1 MYRLF
6 NTQWLPLPQWL
17 FTTRWLFNARW
28 LRFLVLSSAVFAL
41 AACSDSAP
49 QSNSET
55 DEEAV
60 PALSETQR
68 LNAWLNEQYAEQLQ
82 FSPMLKTRLGDK
94 SDYDQLDDF
103 SLAAE
108 QRDLDWLR
116 DSVAEMETSFDV
128 EQLNEDGKLSYEMW
142 RFSLERAEAGVPYR
156 QHGYIFG
163 RGGPHA
169 YLPNFMINFHRVDTV
184 ADLEAYVSRLSQI
197 DRAFAQLLERARA
210 ASAAGIRQPRFAY
223 DFALAE
229 IERVTAGAP
238 FNSSDSS
245 PNSPLWTDLQEK
257 TTALVEGGLLS
268 AEDAQTMTQD
278 IQLLLAGEVLG
289 AYEELA
295 NWLREDRELASEQS
309 QGVWALPDG
318 EAFYNY
324 RLAQMT
330 TLELTADEIHQIGL
344 DEVARIQTEM
354 EAIKDAVG
362 FDGTLQEFFV
372 FMREDEQFYFPN
384 TDEGRQ
390 DYLDLNNKYL
400 DEISVKLPDYFGRLP
415 KAALEVR
422 RVEAFREQPG
432 GAQHYNAGTP
442 DGSRPGVF
450 YSHMSDMS
458 TLPIFQLEDV
468 AYHEGNPGHHMQI
481 SIQQELE
488 DVPRFRTQYRTTA
501 YTEGWGL
508 YSEWLAKEMGGFED
522 PYSDFG
528 RLGGEIWRAIRLVV
542 DTGLHAKQ
550 WSEERAVQYFLDNS
564 PQPEG
569 AVRSEIQR
577 YITTPGQATAYKIG
591 MLKIQEVR
599 RDAEAALGEDFDIR
613 EFHDVVLGAGAL
625 PLPLLEARVDRW
637 IRESQG

>member
-1 MYRLF
+1 MSS
-6 NTQWLPLPQWL
+6 
-17 FTTRWLFNARW
+17 TTLINRFARGVAV
-28 LRFLVLSSAVFAL
+28 VLLGVL
-41 AACSDSAP
+41 AACSEP
-49 QSNSET
+49 TNQQS
-55 DEEAV
+55 EAV
-60 PALSETQR
+60 VVVATQSETQS
-68 LNAWLNEQYAEQLQ
+68 LNAWLDEQYAEQLET
-82 FSPMLKTRLGDK
+82 SPMTKTRLGDK
-94 SDYDQLDDF
+94 SDYDELDDF

-108 QRDLDWLR
+108 ERDLEWLR
-116 DSVAEMETSFDV
+116 ASVAEMESEFTYADLNDDGRLSFD
-128 EQLNEDGKLSYEMW
+128 MW

-169 YLPNFMINFHRVDTV
+169 YLPNFLINFHRVDTV
-184 ADLEAYVSRLSQI
+184 ADLEAYVSRLREL
-197 DRAFAQLLERARA
+197 DRVFAQLLERSRA
-210 ASAAGIRQPRFAY
+210 ASAAGIRQPRFGY

-229 IERVTAGAP
+229 VERVTAGAP
-238 FNSSDSS
+238 FSNSDSS
-245 PNSPLWTDLQEK
+245 PNSPLWSDLQDK
-257 TTALVEGGLLS
+257 TNALVDDGLLS
-268 AEDAQTMTQD
+268 AEDAQALTQQ
-278 IQLLLAGEVLG
+278 IQVLLADDVLAAYNEV
-289 AYEELA
+289 AA
-295 NWLREDRELASEQS
+295 WLREDREFASEAA
-309 QGVWALPDG
+309 QGVWALQEG

-330 TLELTADEIHQIGL
+330 TVELTADEIHQIGL
-344 DEVARIQTEM
+344 DEVARLQGEM
-354 EAIKDAVG
+354 DIIKQQVG
-362 FDGTLQEFFV
+362 FDGTLQEFFT

-384 TDEGRQ
+384 TEEGRQ

-400 DEISVKLPDYFGRLP
+400 DAIALKLPEYFGRLP

-422 RVEAFREQPG
+422 RVEAFREQAG
-432 GAQHYNAGTP
+432 AAQHYSAGTP

-468 AYHEGNPGHHMQI
+468 AYHEGSPGHHMQI

-542 DTGLHAKQ
+542 DTGIHSKR
-550 WSEERAVQYFLDNS
+550 WSEEKAVQYFLDNS
-564 PQPEG
+564 PQSEG
-569 AVRSEIQR
+569 AVRSEIKR
-577 YITTPGQATAYKIG
+577 YIATPGQATAYKIG

-599 RDAEAALGEDFDIR
+599 RTAEQALGEAFDIR
-613 EFHDVVLGAGAL
+613 EFHDIVLGAGAL

-637 IRESQG
+637 ISDSL

>member
-1 MYRLF
+1 M
-6 NTQWLPLPQWL
+6 NQS
-17 FTTRWLFNARW
+17 
-28 LRFLVLSSAVFAL
+28 VLKTWRRAALALLAVFAL
-41 AACSDSAP
+41 AACSEPAP
-49 QSNSET
+49 QSNTEEPSVVAAVSET
-55 DEEAV
+55 E
-60 PALSETQR
+60 R
-68 LNAWLNEQYAEQLQ
+68 LNAWLDEQYAEQLES
-82 FSPMLKTRLGDK
+82 SPMTKTRLGDK
-94 SDYDQLDDF
+94 SDYDELDDY
-103 SLAAE
+103 SVAAE
-108 QRDLDWLR
+108 QADLEWLR
-116 DSVAEMETSFDV
+116 SSVAEMESTFDV
-128 EQLNEDGKLSYEMW
+128 DALNDDGKLSYAMW
-142 RFSLERAEAGVPYR
+142 QFSLERAEAGVPFR

-169 YLPNFMINFHRVDTV
+169 YLPNFLINFHRVDTV
-184 ADLEAYVSRLSQI
+184 ADLEAYVARLGEI
-197 DRAFAQLLERARA
+197 DRIFDQLLERSRA
-210 ASAAGIRQPRFAY
+210 ASAAGIRQPRFGY

-238 FNSSDSS
+238 FSSSDSS
-245 PNSPLWTDLQEK
+245 PNSPLWTDLQDK
-257 TTALVEGGLLS
+257 TGALVDEGLLD
-268 AEDAQTMTQD
+268 AEDAQRFTGE
-278 IQLLLAGEVLG
+278 IRELLSTEVLG
-289 AYEELA
+289 AYEQVA
-295 NWLREDRELASEQS
+295 SWLREDREFASAES
-309 QGVWALPDG
+309 QGVWALPEG

-330 TLELTADEIHQIGL
+330 TVDLTADEIHQIGL
-344 DEVARIQTEM
+344 DEVARIQGEM
-354 EAIKDAVG
+354 ETIKQTVG

-372 FMREDEQFYFPN
+372 FMREDEQFYYPN

-390 DYLDLNNKYL
+390 AYLDLNNEYL
-400 DEISVKLPDYFGRLP
+400 DAITLKLPDYFGRLP

-422 RVEAFREQPG
+422 RVEAFREQAG
-432 GAQHYNAGTP
+432 AAQHYNAGTP

-488 DVPRFRTQYRTTA
+488 EVPRFRTQYRTTA

-542 DTGLHAKQ
+542 DTGIHSKQ
-550 WSEERAVQYFLDNS
+550 WSEEQAVQYFLDNS

-577 YITTPGQATAYKIG
+577 YFATPGQATAYKIG

-599 RDAEAALGEDFDIR
+599 RDAEQALGANFDIR

-637 IRESQG
+637 IRDSL

>member
-1 MYRLF
+1 MSTAALRLRLL
-6 NTQWLPLPQWL
+6 QAIGML
-17 FTTRWLFNARW
+17 
-28 LRFLVLSSAVFAL
+28 LVGTLV
-41 AACSDSAP
+41 ACSEPTES
-49 QSNSET
+49 QS
-55 DEEAV
+55 EA
-60 PALSETQR
+60 AISTASQQTETQR
-68 LNAWLNEQYAEQLQ
+68 LNAWLDEQYAEQLET
-82 FSPMLKTRLGDK
+82 SPMTKTALGDK
-94 SDYDQLDDF
+94 TDYGQLDDF

-108 QRDLDWLR
+108 QRDLEWLR
-116 DSVAEMETSFDV
+116 ESVTTMLSEFDYAR
-128 EQLNEDGKLSYEMW
+128 LTDDGKLSYDMW
-142 RFSLERAEAGVPYR
+142 KFSLERAEAGVPYR

-169 YLPNFMINFHRVDTV
+169 YLPNFLINFHRVDTV
-184 ADLEAYVSRLSQI
+184 ADLDAYVSRLREL
-197 DRAFAQLLERARA
+197 DRVFTELLERSRA
-210 ASAAGIRQPRFAY
+210 ASAAGIRQPRFGY

-238 FNSSDSS
+238 FSNSDSS
-245 PNSPLWTDLQEK
+245 PNSPLWTDLQSK
-257 TTALVEGGLLS
+257 TTALIDEGLLS
-268 AEDAQTMTQD
+268 AEEAQVYFQQ
-278 IQLLLAGEVLG
+278 IQALLAGEVKT
-289 AYEELA
+289 AYEEVA
-295 NWLREDRELASEQS
+295 AWLREDRELASEEA

-330 TLELTADEIHQIGL
+330 TVDLTAEEIHQIGL
-344 DEVARIQTEM
+344 DEVARIQAEM
-354 EAIKDAVG
+354 ETIKQQVG
-362 FDGTLQEFFV
+362 FDGSLQEFFT

-390 DYLDLNNKYL
+390 AYLDLNNKYL
-400 DEISVKLPDYFGRLP
+400 DAIALKLPDYFGRLP

-422 RVEAFREQPG
+422 RVEAFREQAG
-432 GAQHYNAGTP
+432 GAQHYSAGTP

-468 AYHEGNPGHHMQI
+468 AYHEGSPGHHMQI

-488 DVPRFRTQYRTTA
+488 DVPKFRTQYRTTA

-542 DTGLHAKQ
+542 DTGIHSKR
-550 WSEERAVQYFLDNS
+550 WTEEEAVQYFLANS
-564 PQPEG
+564 PQAEG
-569 AVRSEIQR
+569 AVRSEIKR
-577 YITTPGQATAYKIG
+577 YIATPGQATAYKIG

-599 RDAEAALGEDFDIR
+599 RNAEQALGEAFDIR
-613 EFHDVVLGAGAL
+613 EFHDIVLGAGAL
-625 PLPLLEARVDRW
+625 PLPLLEARVNRW
-637 IRESQG
+637 ISDSL

>member
-1 MYRLF
+1 MSTASLRLRLL
-6 NTQWLPLPQWL
+6 QAIGML
-17 FTTRWLFNARW
+17 
-28 LRFLVLSSAVFAL
+28 LVGTLV
-41 AACSDSAP
+41 ACSEPTES
-49 QSNSET
+49 QS
-55 DEEAV
+55 EA
-60 PALSETQR
+60 AISTASQQTETQR
-68 LNAWLNEQYAEQLQ
+68 LNAWLDEQYAEQLET
-82 FSPMLKTRLGDK
+82 SPMTKTALGDK
-94 SDYDQLDDF
+94 TDYGQLDDF

-108 QRDLDWLR
+108 ERDLEWLR
-116 DSVAEMETSFDV
+116 ESVTTMLSEFDYA
-128 EQLNEDGKLSYEMW
+128 QLTDDGKLSYDMW
-142 RFSLERAEAGVPYR
+142 KFSLERAEAGVPYR

-169 YLPNFMINFHRVDTV
+169 YLPNFLINFHRVDTV
-184 ADLEAYVSRLSQI
+184 ADLDAYVSRLREL
-197 DRAFAQLLERARA
+197 DRVFTELLERSRA
-210 ASAAGIRQPRFAY
+210 ASAAGIRQPRFGY

-238 FNSSDSS
+238 FSNSDSS
-245 PNSPLWTDLQEK
+245 PNSPLWTDLQSK
-257 TTALVEGGLLS
+257 TTALIDEGLLS
-268 AEDAQTMTQD
+268 AEEAQVYFQQ
-278 IQLLLAGEVLG
+278 IQALLAGEVKT
-289 AYEELA
+289 AYEEVA
-295 NWLREDRELASEQS
+295 AWLREDRELASEEA

-330 TLELTADEIHQIGL
+330 TVDLTAEEIHQIGL
-344 DEVARIQTEM
+344 DEVARIQAEM
-354 EAIKDAVG
+354 ETIKQQVG
-362 FDGTLQEFFV
+362 FDGSLQEFFT

-390 DYLDLNNKYL
+390 AYLDLNNKYL
-400 DEISVKLPDYFGRLP
+400 DAIALKLPDYFGRLP

-422 RVEAFREQPG
+422 RVEAFREQAG
-432 GAQHYNAGTP
+432 GAQHYSAGTP

-468 AYHEGNPGHHMQI
+468 AYHEGSPGHHMQI

-488 DVPRFRTQYRTTA
+488 DVPKFRTQYRTTA

-542 DTGLHAKQ
+542 DTGIHSKR
-550 WSEERAVQYFLDNS
+550 WTEEEAVQYFLANS
-564 PQPEG
+564 PQAEG
-569 AVRSEIQR
+569 AVRSEIKR
-577 YITTPGQATAYKIG
+577 YIATPGQATAYKIG

-599 RDAEAALGEDFDIR
+599 RNAEQALGEAFDIR
-613 EFHDVVLGAGAL
+613 EFHDIVLGAGAL
-625 PLPLLEARVDRW
+625 PLPLLEARVNRW
-637 IRESQG
+637 ISDSL

>member
-1 MYRLF
+1 MSTAALRLRLL
-6 NTQWLPLPQWL
+6 QAIGML
-17 FTTRWLFNARW
+17 
-28 LRFLVLSSAVFAL
+28 LVGTLV
-41 AACSDSAP
+41 ACSEPTES
-49 QSNSET
+49 QS
-55 DEEAV
+55 EA
-60 PALSETQR
+60 AISTASQQTETQR
-68 LNAWLNEQYAEQLQ
+68 LNAWLDEQYAEQLET
-82 FSPMLKTRLGDK
+82 SPMTKTALGDK
-94 SDYDQLDDF
+94 TDYGQLDDF

-108 QRDLDWLR
+108 QRDLEWLR
-116 DSVAEMETSFDV
+116 ESVTTMLSEFDYAR
-128 EQLNEDGKLSYEMW
+128 LTDDGKLSYDMW
-142 RFSLERAEAGVPYR
+142 KFSLERAEAGVPYR

-169 YLPNFMINFHRVDTV
+169 YLPNFLINFHRVDTV
-184 ADLEAYVSRLSQI
+184 ADLDAYVSRLREL
-197 DRAFAQLLERARA
+197 DRVFTELLERSRA
-210 ASAAGIRQPRFAY
+210 ASAAGIRQPRFGY

-238 FNSSDSS
+238 FSNSDSS
-245 PNSPLWTDLQEK
+245 PNSPLWTDLQSK
-257 TTALVEGGLLS
+257 TTALIDEGLLS
-268 AEDAQTMTQD
+268 AEEAQVYFQQ
-278 IQLLLAGEVLG
+278 IQALLAGEVKT
-289 AYEELA
+289 AYEEVA
-295 NWLREDRELASEQS
+295 AWLREDREIASEEA

-330 TLELTADEIHQIGL
+330 TVDLTAEEIHQIGL
-344 DEVARIQTEM
+344 DEVARIQAEM
-354 EAIKDAVG
+354 ETIKQQVG
-362 FDGTLQEFFV
+362 FDGSLQEFFT

-390 DYLDLNNKYL
+390 AYLDLNNKYL
-400 DEISVKLPDYFGRLP
+400 DAIALKLPDYFGRLP

-422 RVEAFREQPG
+422 RVEAFREQAG
-432 GAQHYNAGTP
+432 GAQHYSAGTP

-468 AYHEGNPGHHMQI
+468 AYHEGSPGHHMQI

-488 DVPRFRTQYRTTA
+488 DVPKFRTQYRTTA

-542 DTGLHAKQ
+542 DTGIHSKR
-550 WSEERAVQYFLDNS
+550 WTEEEAVQYFLANS
-564 PQPEG
+564 PQAEG
-569 AVRSEIQR
+569 AVRSEIKR
-577 YITTPGQATAYKIG
+577 YIATPGQATAYKIG

-599 RDAEAALGEDFDIR
+599 RNAEQALGEAFDIR
-613 EFHDVVLGAGAL
+613 EFHDIVLGAGAL
-625 PLPLLEARVDRW
+625 PLPLLEARVNRW
-637 IRESQG
+637 ISDSL

>member
-1 MYRLF
+1 MSS
-6 NTQWLPLPQWL
+6 
-17 FTTRWLFNARW
+17 TTLINRFARGVAV
-28 LRFLVLSSAVFAL
+28 VLLGVL
-41 AACSDSAP
+41 AACSEP
-49 QSNSET
+49 TNQQS
-55 DEEAV
+55 EAV
-60 PALSETQR
+60 VVVATQSETQR
-68 LNAWLNEQYAEQLQ
+68 LNAWLDEQYAEQLET
-82 FSPMLKTRLGDK
+82 SPMTKTRLGDK
-94 SDYDQLDDF
+94 SDYDELDDF

-108 QRDLDWLR
+108 ERDLEWLR
-116 DSVAEMETSFDV
+116 ASVAEMESEFTYADLNDDGRLSFD
-128 EQLNEDGKLSYEMW
+128 MW

-169 YLPNFMINFHRVDTV
+169 YLPNFLINFHRVDTV
-184 ADLEAYVSRLSQI
+184 ADLEAYVSRLREL
-197 DRAFAQLLERARA
+197 DRVFAQLLERSRA
-210 ASAAGIRQPRFAY
+210 ASAAGIRQPRFGY

-238 FNSSDSS
+238 FSNSDSS
-245 PNSPLWTDLQEK
+245 PNSPLWSDLQAK
-257 TTALVEGGLLS
+257 TNALLDDGLLS
-268 AEDAQTMTQD
+268 AEDAQSLTQQ
-278 IQLLLAGEVLG
+278 IQVLLADDVLTAYNEV
-289 AYEELA
+289 AA
-295 NWLREDRELASEQS
+295 WLREDREFASEDT
-309 QGVWALPDG
+309 QGVWALPEG

-330 TLELTADEIHQIGL
+330 TVELTADEIHQIGL
-344 DEVARIQTEM
+344 NEVARLQGEM
-354 EAIKDAVG
+354 DIIKQQVG
-362 FDGTLQEFFV
+362 FDGTLQEFFT

-384 TDEGRQ
+384 TEEGRQ

-400 DEISVKLPDYFGRLP
+400 DAIALKLPKYFGRLP

-422 RVEAFREQPG
+422 RVEAFREQAG
-432 GAQHYNAGTP
+432 AAQHYSAGTP

-468 AYHEGNPGHHMQI
+468 AYHEGSPGHHMQI

-542 DTGLHAKQ
+542 DTGIHAKR
-550 WSEERAVQYFLDNS
+550 WSEEEAVQYFLDNS
-564 PQPEG
+564 PQSEG
-569 AVRSEIQR
+569 AVRSEIKR
-577 YITTPGQATAYKIG
+577 YIATPGQATAYKIG

-599 RDAEAALGEDFDIR
+599 RSAEQALGEAFDIR
-613 EFHDVVLGAGAL
+613 EFHDIVLGAGAL

-637 IRESQG
+637 ISDSL

>member
-1 MYRLF
+1 MSTASLRLRLL
-6 NTQWLPLPQWL
+6 QAIGLL
-17 FTTRWLFNARW
+17 FVGT
-28 LRFLVLSSAVFAL
+28 LV
-41 AACSDSAP
+41 ACSEPTAS
-49 QSNSET
+49 QS
-55 DEEAV
+55 EEAV
-60 PALSETQR
+60 SAASQQTETQL
-68 LNAWLNEQYAEQLQ
+68 LNTWLDEQYAEQLETR
-82 FSPMLKTRLGDK
+82 PMTKTSLGDK
-94 SDYDQLDDF
+94 TDYGQLDDF

-108 QRDLDWLR
+108 QRDLEWLR
-116 DSVAEMETSFDV
+116 ESVATMLSEFDYA
-128 EQLNEDGKLSYEMW
+128 QLTDDGKLSYDMW
-142 RFSLERAEAGVPYR
+142 KFSLERAEAGVPYR

-169 YLPNFMINFHRVDTV
+169 YLPNFLINFHRVDTI
-184 ADLEAYVSRLSQI
+184 ADLDAYVSRLREL
-197 DRAFAQLLERARA
+197 DRVFAELLERSQA
-210 ASAAGIRQPRFAY
+210 ASAAGIRQPRFGY

-238 FNSSDSS
+238 FSNSDSS
-245 PNSPLWTDLQEK
+245 PNSPLWTDLQSK
-257 TTALVEGGLLS
+257 TTALIDEGLLS
-268 AEDAQTMTQD
+268 AEEAQVYFQQ
-278 IQLLLAGEVLG
+278 IQELLAGEVKT
-289 AYEELA
+289 AYEEVA
-295 NWLREDRELASEQS
+295 AWLREDRELASEEA

-330 TLELTADEIHQIGL
+330 TVELTAEEIHQIGL
-344 DEVARIQTEM
+344 DEVARIQAEM
-354 EAIKDAVG
+354 EAIKQQVG
-362 FDGTLQEFFV
+362 FDGSLQEFFT

-390 DYLDLNNKYL
+390 AYLDLNNKYL
-400 DEISVKLPDYFGRLP
+400 DAIALKLPDYFGRLP

-422 RVEAFREQPG
+422 RVEAFREQAG
-432 GAQHYNAGTP
+432 AAQHYSAGTP

-468 AYHEGNPGHHMQI
+468 AYHEGSPGHHMQI

-542 DTGLHAKQ
+542 DTGIHSKR
-550 WSEERAVQYFLDNS
+550 WTEEEAVQYFLANS
-564 PQPEG
+564 PQAEG
-569 AVRSEIQR
+569 AVRSEIKR
-577 YITTPGQATAYKIG
+577 YIATPGQATAYKIG

-599 RDAEAALGEDFDIR
+599 RNAEQALGEAFDIR
-613 EFHDVVLGAGAL
+613 EFHDIVLGAGAL
-625 PLPLLEARVDRW
+625 PLPLLEARVNRW
-637 IRESQG
+637 ISESL

>member
-1 MYRLF
+1 
-6 NTQWLPLPQWL
+6 
-17 FTTRWLFNARW
+17 
-28 LRFLVLSSAVFAL
+28 
-41 AACSDSAP
+41 
-49 QSNSET
+49 
-55 DEEAV
+55 
-60 PALSETQR
+60 
-68 LNAWLNEQYAEQLQ
+68 LNAWFDEQYAEQLET
-82 FSPMLKTRLGDK
+82 SPMTKTALGDK
-94 SDYDQLDDF
+94 TDYGQLDDF

-108 QRDLDWLR
+108 QRDLEWLR
-116 DSVAEMETSFDV
+116 ESVTTMLSEFDYAR
-128 EQLNEDGKLSYEMW
+128 LTDDGKLSYDMW
-142 RFSLERAEAGVPYR
+142 KFSLERAEAGVPYR

-169 YLPNFMINFHRVDTV
+169 YLPNFLINFHRVDTV
-184 ADLEAYVSRLSQI
+184 ADLDAYVSRLREL
-197 DRAFAQLLERARA
+197 DRVFTELLERSRA
-210 ASAAGIRQPRFAY
+210 ASAAGIRQPRFGY

-238 FNSSDSS
+238 FSNSDSS
-245 PNSPLWTDLQEK
+245 PNSPLWTDLQSK
-257 TTALVEGGLLS
+257 TTALIDEGLLS
-268 AEDAQTMTQD
+268 AEEAQVYFQQ
-278 IQLLLAGEVLG
+278 IQALLAGEVKT
-289 AYEELA
+289 AYEEVA
-295 NWLREDRELASEQS
+295 AWLREDREIASEEA

-330 TLELTADEIHQIGL
+330 TVDLTAEEIHQIGL

-354 EAIKDAVG
+354 ETIKQQVG
-362 FDGTLQEFFV
+362 FDGSLQEFFT

-390 DYLDLNNKYL
+390 AYLDLNNKYL
-400 DEISVKLPDYFGRLP
+400 DAIALKLPDYFGRLP

-422 RVEAFREQPG
+422 RVEAFREQAG
-432 GAQHYNAGTP
+432 GAQHYSAGTP

-468 AYHEGNPGHHMQI
+468 AYHEGSPGHHMQI

-488 DVPRFRTQYRTTA
+488 DVPKFRTQYRTTA

-542 DTGLHAKQ
+542 DTGIHSKR
-550 WSEERAVQYFLDNS
+550 WTEEEAVQYFLANS
-564 PQPEG
+564 PQAEG
-569 AVRSEIQR
+569 AVRSEIKR
-577 YITTPGQATAYKIG
+577 YIATPGQATAYKIG

-599 RDAEAALGEDFDIR
+599 RNAEQALGEAFDIR
-613 EFHDVVLGAGAL
+613 EFHDIVLGAGAL
-625 PLPLLEARVDRW
+625 PLPLLEARVNRW
-637 IRESQG
+637 ISDSL

>member
-1 MYRLF
+1 MSTASLRLRLL
-6 NTQWLPLPQWL
+6 QAIGLL
-17 FTTRWLFNARW
+17 FVGT
-28 LRFLVLSSAVFAL
+28 LV
-41 AACSDSAP
+41 ACSEPTAI
-49 QSNSET
+49 QS
-55 DEEAV
+55 EEAV
-60 PALSETQR
+60 SAASQQTETQL
-68 LNAWLNEQYAEQLQ
+68 LNTWLDEQYAEQLETR
-82 FSPMLKTRLGDK
+82 PMTKTSLGDK
-94 SDYDQLDDF
+94 TDYGQLDDF

-108 QRDLDWLR
+108 QRDLEWLR
-116 DSVAEMETSFDV
+116 ESVATMLSEFDYA
-128 EQLNEDGKLSYEMW
+128 QLTDDGKLSYDMW
-142 RFSLERAEAGVPYR
+142 KFSLERAEAGVPYR

-169 YLPNFMINFHRVDTV
+169 YLPNFLINFHRVDTI
-184 ADLEAYVSRLSQI
+184 ADLDAYVSRLREL
-197 DRAFAQLLERARA
+197 DRVFAELLERSRA
-210 ASAAGIRQPRFAY
+210 ASAAGIRQPRFGY

-238 FNSSDSS
+238 FSNSDSS
-245 PNSPLWTDLQEK
+245 PNSPLWTDLQSK
-257 TTALVEGGLLS
+257 TTALIDEGLLS
-268 AEDAQTMTQD
+268 AEEAQVYFQQ
-278 IQLLLAGEVLG
+278 IQELLAGEVKT
-289 AYEELA
+289 AYEEVA
-295 NWLREDRELASEQS
+295 AWLREDRELASEEA

-330 TLELTADEIHQIGL
+330 TVELTAEEIHQIGL
-344 DEVARIQTEM
+344 DEVARIQAEM
-354 EAIKDAVG
+354 EAIKQQVG
-362 FDGTLQEFFV
+362 FDGSLQEFFT

-390 DYLDLNNKYL
+390 AYLDLNNKYL
-400 DEISVKLPDYFGRLP
+400 DAIALKLPDYFGRLP

-422 RVEAFREQPG
+422 RVEAFREQAG
-432 GAQHYNAGTP
+432 AAQHYSAGTP

-468 AYHEGNPGHHMQI
+468 AYHEGSPGHHMQI

-542 DTGLHAKQ
+542 DTGIHSKR
-550 WSEERAVQYFLDNS
+550 WTEEEAVQYFLANS
-564 PQPEG
+564 PQAEG
-569 AVRSEIQR
+569 AVRSEIKR
-577 YITTPGQATAYKIG
+577 YIATPGQATAYKIG

-599 RDAEAALGEDFDIR
+599 RNAEQALGEAFDIR
-613 EFHDVVLGAGAL
+613 EFHDIVLGAGAL
-625 PLPLLEARVDRW
+625 PLPLLEARVNRW
-637 IRESQG
+637 ISESL

>member
-1 MYRLF
+1 MSKVTLSRRLL
-6 NTQWLPLPQWL
+6 QAIGML
-17 FTTRWLFNARW
+17 
-28 LRFLVLSSAVFAL
+28 LVGTLVACSEPTESQPEAVFA
-41 AACSDSAP
+41 AP
-49 QSNSET
+49 QQT
-55 DEEAV
+55 
-60 PALSETQR
+60 ETQR
-68 LNAWLNEQYAEQLQ
+68 LNVWLDEQYAEQLEA
-82 FSPMLKTRLGDK
+82 SPMTKTSLGDK
-94 SDYDQLDDF
+94 TDYDQLDDF

-108 QRDLDWLR
+108 QRDLEWLR
-116 DSVAEMETSFDV
+116 ESVSTMQSEFDYAE
-128 EQLNEDGKLSYEMW
+128 LNDDGKLSYDMW
-142 RFSLERAEAGVPYR
+142 KFSLERAEAGVPYR

-169 YLPNFMINFHRVDTV
+169 YLPNFLINFHRVDTV
-184 ADLEAYVSRLSQI
+184 ADLDAYVSRLKEI
-197 DRAFAQLLERARA
+197 DRVFAQLLERSRA
-210 ASAAGIRQPRFAY
+210 ASASGIRQPRFGY

-238 FNSSDSS
+238 FSNSDSS
-245 PNSPLWTDLQEK
+245 PNSPLWTDLQSK
-257 TTALVEGGLLS
+257 TTALIDEGLLS
-268 AEDAQTMTQD
+268 AEEAQVYSQQ
-278 IQLLLAGEVLG
+278 IQALLAGEVKT
-289 AYEELA
+289 AYEEVA
-295 NWLREDRELASEQS
+295 AWLREDRELASEEA

-330 TLELTADEIHQIGL
+330 TVDLTAEEIHQIGL
-344 DEVARIQTEM
+344 DEVARIQGEM
-354 EAIKDAVG
+354 ETIKQQVG
-362 FDGTLQEFFV
+362 FDGSLQEFFT

-390 DYLDLNNKYL
+390 DYLDLNNQYL
-400 DEISVKLPDYFGRLP
+400 DAIALKLPDYFGRLP

-422 RVEAFREQPG
+422 RVEAFREQAG
-432 GAQHYNAGTP
+432 GAQHYSAGTP

-468 AYHEGNPGHHMQI
+468 AYHEGSPGHHMQI

-542 DTGLHAKQ
+542 DTGIHSKR
-550 WSEERAVQYFLDNS
+550 WTEEEAVQYFLANS
-564 PQPEG
+564 PQAEG
-569 AVRSEIQR
+569 AVRSEIKR
-577 YITTPGQATAYKIG
+577 YIATPGQATAYKIG

-599 RDAEAALGEDFDIR
+599 LNAEQALGESFDIR
-613 EFHDVVLGAGAL
+613 EFHDIVLGAGAL

-637 IRESQG
+637 ITESL

>member
-1 MYRLF
+1 MSTAALRLRLL
-6 NTQWLPLPQWL
+6 QAIGML
-17 FTTRWLFNARW
+17 
-28 LRFLVLSSAVFAL
+28 LVGAL
-41 AACSDSAP
+41 VACSEPTES
-49 QSNSET
+49 QS
-55 DEEAV
+55 EA
-60 PALSETQR
+60 AISTASQQTETQR
-68 LNAWLNEQYAEQLQ
+68 LNAWLDEQYAEQLET
-82 FSPMLKTRLGDK
+82 SPMTKTALGDK
-94 SDYDQLDDF
+94 TDYGQLDDF

-108 QRDLDWLR
+108 QRDLEWLR
-116 DSVAEMETSFDV
+116 ESVTTMLSEFDYAR
-128 EQLNEDGKLSYEMW
+128 LTDDGKLSYDMW
-142 RFSLERAEAGVPYR
+142 KFSLERAEAGVPYR

-169 YLPNFMINFHRVDTV
+169 YLPNFLINFHRVDTV
-184 ADLEAYVSRLSQI
+184 ADLDAYVSRLREL
-197 DRAFAQLLERARA
+197 DRVFTELLERSRA
-210 ASAAGIRQPRFAY
+210 ASAAGIRQPRFGY

-238 FNSSDSS
+238 FSNSDSS
-245 PNSPLWTDLQEK
+245 PNSPLWTDLQSK
-257 TTALVEGGLLS
+257 TTALIDEGLLS
-268 AEDAQTMTQD
+268 AEEAQVYFQQ
-278 IQLLLAGEVLG
+278 IQALLAGEVKT
-289 AYEELA
+289 AYEEVA
-295 NWLREDRELASEQS
+295 AWLREDRELASEEA

-330 TLELTADEIHQIGL
+330 TVDLTAEEIHQIGL

-354 EAIKDAVG
+354 ETIKQQVG
-362 FDGTLQEFFV
+362 FDGSLQEFFT

-390 DYLDLNNKYL
+390 AYLDLNNKYL
-400 DEISVKLPDYFGRLP
+400 DAIALKLPDYFGRLP

-422 RVEAFREQPG
+422 RVEAFREQAG
-432 GAQHYNAGTP
+432 GAQHYSAGTP

-468 AYHEGNPGHHMQI
+468 AYHEGSPGHHMQI

-488 DVPRFRTQYRTTA
+488 DVPKFRTQYRTTA

-542 DTGLHAKQ
+542 DTGIHSKR
-550 WSEERAVQYFLDNS
+550 WTEEEAVQYFLANS
-564 PQPEG
+564 PQAEG
-569 AVRSEIQR
+569 AVRSEIKR
-577 YITTPGQATAYKIG
+577 YIATPGQATAYKIG

-599 RDAEAALGEDFDIR
+599 RNAEQALGEAFDIR
-613 EFHDVVLGAGAL
+613 EFHDIVLGAGAL
-625 PLPLLEARVDRW
+625 PLPLLEARVNRW
-637 IRESQG
+637 ISDSL

>member
-1 MYRLF
+1 MSTASLRLRLL
-6 NTQWLPLPQWL
+6 QAIGML
-17 FTTRWLFNARW
+17 
-28 LRFLVLSSAVFAL
+28 LVGTLV
-41 AACSDSAP
+41 ACSEPTES
-49 QSNSET
+49 QS
-55 DEEAV
+55 EA
-60 PALSETQR
+60 AISTASQQTETQR
-68 LNAWLNEQYAEQLQ
+68 LNAWLDEQYAEQLET
-82 FSPMLKTRLGDK
+82 SPMTKTALGDK
-94 SDYDQLDDF
+94 TDYGQLDDF

-108 QRDLDWLR
+108 QRDLEWLR
-116 DSVAEMETSFDV
+116 ESVTTMLSEFDYAR
-128 EQLNEDGKLSYEMW
+128 LTDDGKLSYDMW
-142 RFSLERAEAGVPYR
+142 KFSLERAEAGVPYR

-169 YLPNFMINFHRVDTV
+169 YLPNFLINFHRVDTV
-184 ADLEAYVSRLSQI
+184 ADLDAYVSRLREL
-197 DRAFAQLLERARA
+197 DRVFTELLERSRA
-210 ASAAGIRQPRFAY
+210 ASAAGIRQPRFGY

-238 FNSSDSS
+238 FSNSDSS
-245 PNSPLWTDLQEK
+245 PNSPLWTDLQSK
-257 TTALVEGGLLS
+257 TTALIDEGLLS
-268 AEDAQTMTQD
+268 AEEAQVYFQQ
-278 IQLLLAGEVLG
+278 IQALLAGEVKT
-289 AYEELA
+289 AYEEVA
-295 NWLREDRELASEQS
+295 AWLREDRELASEEA

-330 TLELTADEIHQIGL
+330 TVDLTAEEIHQIGL
-344 DEVARIQTEM
+344 DEVARIQAEM
-354 EAIKDAVG
+354 ETIKQQVG
-362 FDGTLQEFFV
+362 FDGSLQEFFT

-390 DYLDLNNKYL
+390 AYLDLNNKYL
-400 DEISVKLPDYFGRLP
+400 DAIALKLPDYFGRLP

-422 RVEAFREQPG
+422 RVEAFREQAG
-432 GAQHYNAGTP
+432 GAQHYSAGTP

-468 AYHEGNPGHHMQI
+468 AYHEGSPGHHMQI

-488 DVPRFRTQYRTTA
+488 DVPKFRTQYRTTA

-542 DTGLHAKQ
+542 DTGIHSKR
-550 WSEERAVQYFLDNS
+550 WTEEEAVQYFLANS
-564 PQPEG
+564 PQAEG
-569 AVRSEIQR
+569 AVRSEIKR
-577 YITTPGQATAYKIG
+577 YIATPGQATAYKIG

-599 RDAEAALGEDFDIR
+599 RNAEQALGEAFDIR
-613 EFHDVVLGAGAL
+613 EFHDIVLGAGAL
-625 PLPLLEARVDRW
+625 PLPLLEARVNRW
-637 IRESQG
+637 ISDSL

>member
-1 MYRLF
+1 MLTVTLSRRLL
-6 NTQWLPLPQWL
+6 QAIGML
-17 FTTRWLFNARW
+17 
-28 LRFLVLSSAVFAL
+28 LVGTLV
-41 AACSDSAP
+41 ACSEPKESQP
-49 QSNSET
+49 
-55 DEEAV
+55 EAV
-60 PALSETQR
+60 SAAPPQTETQR
-68 LNAWLNEQYAEQLQ
+68 LNVWLDEQYAEQLEA
-82 FSPMLKTRLGDK
+82 SPMTKTSLGDK
-94 SDYDQLDDF
+94 TDYDQLDDF

-108 QRDLDWLR
+108 QRDLEWLR
-116 DSVAEMETSFDV
+116 ESVSTMQSEFDYAE
-128 EQLNEDGKLSYEMW
+128 LNDDGKLSYDMW
-142 RFSLERAEAGVPYR
+142 KFSLERAEAGVPYR

-169 YLPNFMINFHRVDTV
+169 YLPNFLINFHRVDTV
-184 ADLEAYVSRLSQI
+184 ADLDAYVSRLKEI
-197 DRAFAQLLERARA
+197 DRVFAQLLERSRA
-210 ASAAGIRQPRFAY
+210 ASAAGIRQPRFGY

-229 IERVTAGAP
+229 IQRVTAGAP
-238 FNSSDSS
+238 FSNSDSS
-245 PNSPLWTDLQEK
+245 PNSPLWTDLQSK
-257 TTALVEGGLLS
+257 TTALIDEGLLS
-268 AEDAQTMTQD
+268 AEEAQVYSQQ
-278 IQLLLAGEVLG
+278 IQALLAGEVKT
-289 AYEELA
+289 AYEEVA
-295 NWLREDRELASEQS
+295 AWLREDRELASEEA

-330 TLELTADEIHQIGL
+330 TVDLTAEEIHQIGL
-344 DEVARIQTEM
+344 DEVARIQGEM
-354 EAIKDAVG
+354 ETIKQQVG
-362 FDGTLQEFFV
+362 FDGSLQEFFT

-390 DYLDLNNKYL
+390 DYLDLNNQYL
-400 DEISVKLPDYFGRLP
+400 DAIALKLPDYFGRLP

-422 RVEAFREQPG
+422 RVEAFREQAG
-432 GAQHYNAGTP
+432 GAQHYSAGTP

-468 AYHEGNPGHHMQI
+468 AYHEGSPGHHMQI

-542 DTGLHAKQ
+542 DTGIHSKR
-550 WSEERAVQYFLDNS
+550 WTEEEAVQYFLANS
-564 PQPEG
+564 PQAEG
-569 AVRSEIQR
+569 AVRSEIKR
-577 YITTPGQATAYKIG
+577 YIATPGQATAYKIG

-599 RDAEAALGEDFDIR
+599 LNAEQALGESFDIR
-613 EFHDVVLGAGAL
+613 EFHDIVLGAGAL

-637 IRESQG
+637 ITESL

>member
-1 MYRLF
+1 MSKVTLSRRLL
-6 NTQWLPLPQWL
+6 QAIGML
-17 FTTRWLFNARW
+17 
-28 LRFLVLSSAVFAL
+28 LVGTLV
-41 AACSDSAP
+41 ACSEPKESQP
-49 QSNSET
+49 
-55 DEEAV
+55 EAV
-60 PALSETQR
+60 SAAPPQTETQR
-68 LNAWLNEQYAEQLQ
+68 LNVWLDEQYAEQLEA
-82 FSPMLKTRLGDK
+82 SPMTKTSLGDK
-94 SDYDQLDDF
+94 TDYDKLDDF

-108 QRDLDWLR
+108 QRDLEWLR
-116 DSVAEMETSFDV
+116 ESVSTMQSEFDYAE
-128 EQLNEDGKLSYEMW
+128 LNDDGKLSYDMW
-142 RFSLERAEAGVPYR
+142 KFSLERAEAGVPYR

-169 YLPNFMINFHRVDTV
+169 YLPNFLINFHRVDTV
-184 ADLEAYVSRLSQI
+184 ADLDAYVSRLKEI
-197 DRAFAQLLERARA
+197 DRVFAQLLERSRA
-210 ASAAGIRQPRFAY
+210 ASAAGIRQPRFGY

-238 FNSSDSS
+238 FSNSDSS
-245 PNSPLWTDLQEK
+245 PNSPLWTDLQSK
-257 TTALVEGGLLS
+257 TTALIDEGLLS
-268 AEDAQTMTQD
+268 AEEAQVYSQQ
-278 IQLLLAGEVLG
+278 IQALLAGEVKT
-289 AYEELA
+289 AYEEVA
-295 NWLREDRELASEQS
+295 AWLREDRELASEEA

-330 TLELTADEIHQIGL
+330 TVDLTAEEIHQIGL
-344 DEVARIQTEM
+344 DEVARIQGEM
-354 EAIKDAVG
+354 ETIKQQVG
-362 FDGTLQEFFV
+362 FDGSLQEFFT

-390 DYLDLNNKYL
+390 DYLDLNNQYL
-400 DEISVKLPDYFGRLP
+400 DAIALKLPDYFGRLP

-422 RVEAFREQPG
+422 RVEAFREQAG
-432 GAQHYNAGTP
+432 GAQHYSAGTP

-468 AYHEGNPGHHMQI
+468 AYHEGSPGHHMQI

-542 DTGLHAKQ
+542 DTGIHSKR
-550 WSEERAVQYFLDNS
+550 WTEEEAVQYFLANS
-564 PQPEG
+564 PQAEG
-569 AVRSEIQR
+569 AVRSEIKR
-577 YITTPGQATAYKIG
+577 YIATPGQATAYKIG

-599 RDAEAALGEDFDIR
+599 LNAEQALGESFDIR
-613 EFHDVVLGAGAL
+613 EFHDIVLGAGAL

-637 IRESQG
+637 ITESL

>member
-1 MYRLF
+1 MSTASLRLRLL
-6 NTQWLPLPQWL
+6 QAIGML
-17 FTTRWLFNARW
+17 
-28 LRFLVLSSAVFAL
+28 LVGTLV
-41 AACSDSAP
+41 ACSEPTES
-49 QSNSET
+49 QS
-55 DEEAV
+55 EA
-60 PALSETQR
+60 AISTASQQTETQR
-68 LNAWLNEQYAEQLQ
+68 LNAWLDEQYAEQLET
-82 FSPMLKTRLGDK
+82 SPMTKTALGDK
-94 SDYDQLDDF
+94 TDYGQLDDF

-108 QRDLDWLR
+108 QRDLEWLR
-116 DSVAEMETSFDV
+116 ESVTTMLSEFDYAR
-128 EQLNEDGKLSYEMW
+128 LTDDGKLSYDMW
-142 RFSLERAEAGVPYR
+142 KFSLERAEAGVPYR

-169 YLPNFMINFHRVDTV
+169 YLPNFLINFHRVDTV
-184 ADLEAYVSRLSQI
+184 ADLDAYVSRLREL
-197 DRAFAQLLERARA
+197 DRVFTELLERSRA
-210 ASAAGIRQPRFAY
+210 ASAAGIRQPRFGY

-238 FNSSDSS
+238 FSNSDSS
-245 PNSPLWTDLQEK
+245 PNSPLWTDLQSK
-257 TTALVEGGLLS
+257 TTALIDEGLLS
-268 AEDAQTMTQD
+268 AEEAQVYFQQ
-278 IQLLLAGEVLG
+278 IQALLAGEVKT
-289 AYEELA
+289 AYEEVA
-295 NWLREDRELASEQS
+295 AWLREDREIASEEA

-330 TLELTADEIHQIGL
+330 TVDLTAEEIHQIGL
-344 DEVARIQTEM
+344 DEVARIQAEM
-354 EAIKDAVG
+354 ETIKQQVG
-362 FDGTLQEFFV
+362 FDGSLQEFFT

-390 DYLDLNNKYL
+390 AYLDLNNKYL
-400 DEISVKLPDYFGRLP
+400 DAIALKLPDYFGRLP

-422 RVEAFREQPG
+422 RVEAFREQAG
-432 GAQHYNAGTP
+432 GAQHYSAGTP

-468 AYHEGNPGHHMQI
+468 AYHEGSPGHHMQI

-488 DVPRFRTQYRTTA
+488 DVPKFRTQYRTTA

-542 DTGLHAKQ
+542 DTGIHSKR
-550 WSEERAVQYFLDNS
+550 WTEEEAVQYFLANS
-564 PQPEG
+564 PQAEG
-569 AVRSEIQR
+569 AVRSEIKR
-577 YITTPGQATAYKIG
+577 YIATPGQATAYKIG

-599 RDAEAALGEDFDIR
+599 RNAEQALGEAFDIR
-613 EFHDVVLGAGAL
+613 EFHDIVLGAGAL
-625 PLPLLEARVDRW
+625 PLPLLEARVNRW
-637 IRESQG
+637 ISDSL

>member
-1 MYRLF
+1 MSS
-6 NTQWLPLPQWL
+6 
-17 FTTRWLFNARW
+17 TTLINRFARGVAV
-28 LRFLVLSSAVFAL
+28 VLLGVL
-41 AACSDSAP
+41 AACSEP
-49 QSNSET
+49 TNQQSEAVVVVATQSET
-55 DEEAV
+55 H
-60 PALSETQR
+60 R
-68 LNAWLNEQYAEQLQ
+68 LNAWLDEQYAEQLET
-82 FSPMLKTRLGDK
+82 SPMTKTRLGDK
-94 SDYDQLDDF
+94 SDYDELDDF

-108 QRDLDWLR
+108 ERDLEWLR
-116 DSVAEMETSFDV
+116 ASVAEMESEFTYADLNDDGRLSFD
-128 EQLNEDGKLSYEMW
+128 MW

-169 YLPNFMINFHRVDTV
+169 YLPNFLINFHRVDTV
-184 ADLEAYVSRLSQI
+184 ADLEAYVSRLREL
-197 DRAFAQLLERARA
+197 DRVFAQLLERSRA
-210 ASAAGIRQPRFAY
+210 ASAAGIRQPRFGY

-238 FNSSDSS
+238 FSNSDSS
-245 PNSPLWTDLQEK
+245 PNSPLWSDLQAK
-257 TTALVEGGLLS
+257 TNALVDDGLLS
-268 AEDAQTMTQD
+268 AEDAQSLTQQ
-278 IQLLLAGEVLG
+278 IQVLLADDVLAAYNEV
-289 AYEELA
+289 AA
-295 NWLREDRELASEQS
+295 WLREDREFASEDA
-309 QGVWALPDG
+309 QGVLALPEG

-330 TLELTADEIHQIGL
+330 TVELTADESHQIGL
-344 DEVARIQTEM
+344 DEVARLQGEM
-354 EAIKDAVG
+354 DIIKQQVG
-362 FDGTLQEFFV
+362 FDGTLQEFFT

-384 TDEGRQ
+384 TEEGRQ

-400 DEISVKLPDYFGRLP
+400 DAIALKLPKYFGRLP

-422 RVEAFREQPG
+422 RVEAFREQAG
-432 GAQHYNAGTP
+432 AAQHYSAGTP

-458 TLPIFQLEDV
+458 TLHIFQLEDV
-468 AYHEGNPGHHMQI
+468 AYHEGSPGHHMQI

-508 YSEWLAKEMGGFED
+508 YSEWLAKDMGGFED

-542 DTGLHAKQ
+542 DTGIHAKR
-550 WSEERAVQYFLDNS
+550 WSEEEAVQYFLDNS
-564 PQPEG
+564 PQSEG
-569 AVRSEIQR
+569 AVRSEIKR
-577 YITTPGQATAYKIG
+577 YIATPGQATAYKIG

-599 RDAEAALGEDFDIR
+599 RSAEQALGEAFDIR
-613 EFHDVVLGAGAL
+613 EFHDIVLGAGAL

-637 IRESQG
+637 ISDSL

>member
-1 MYRLF
+1 
-6 NTQWLPLPQWL
+6 
-17 FTTRWLFNARW
+17 
-28 LRFLVLSSAVFAL
+28 
-41 AACSDSAP
+41 
-49 QSNSET
+49 
-55 DEEAV
+55 
-60 PALSETQR
+60 
-68 LNAWLNEQYAEQLQ
+68 LNAWLDEQYAEQLET
-82 FSPMLKTRLGDK
+82 SPMTKTALGDK
-94 SDYDQLDDF
+94 TDYGQLDDF

-108 QRDLDWLR
+108 QRDLEWLR
-116 DSVAEMETSFDV
+116 ESVTTMLSEFDYT
-128 EQLNEDGKLSYEMW
+128 QLTDDGKLSYDMW
-142 RFSLERAEAGVPYR
+142 KFSLERAEAGVPYR

-169 YLPNFMINFHRVDTV
+169 YLPNFLINFHRVDTV
-184 ADLEAYVSRLSQI
+184 ADLDAYVSRLREL
-197 DRAFAQLLERARA
+197 DRVFTELLERSRA
-210 ASAAGIRQPRFAY
+210 ASAAGIRQPRFGY

-238 FNSSDSS
+238 FSNSDSS
-245 PNSPLWTDLQEK
+245 PNSPLWTDLQSK
-257 TTALVEGGLLS
+257 TTALIDEGLLS
-268 AEDAQTMTQD
+268 AEEAQVYFQQ
-278 IQLLLAGEVLG
+278 IQALLAGEVKT
-289 AYEELA
+289 AYEEVA
-295 NWLREDRELASEQS
+295 AWLREDREIASEEA

-330 TLELTADEIHQIGL
+330 TVDLTAEEIHQIGL
-344 DEVARIQTEM
+344 DEVARIQAEM
-354 EAIKDAVG
+354 ETIKQQVG
-362 FDGTLQEFFV
+362 FDGSLQEFFT

-390 DYLDLNNKYL
+390 AYLDLNNKYL
-400 DEISVKLPDYFGRLP
+400 DAIALKLPDYFGRLP

-422 RVEAFREQPG
+422 RVEAFREQAG
-432 GAQHYNAGTP
+432 GAQHYSAGTP

-468 AYHEGNPGHHMQI
+468 AYHEGSPGHHMQI

-488 DVPRFRTQYRTTA
+488 DVPKFRTQYRTTA

-542 DTGLHAKQ
+542 DTGIHSKR
-550 WSEERAVQYFLDNS
+550 WTEEEAVQYFLANS
-564 PQPEG
+564 PQAEG
-569 AVRSEIQR
+569 AVRSEIKR
-577 YITTPGQATAYKIG
+577 YIATPGQATAYKIG

-599 RDAEAALGEDFDIR
+599 RNAEQALGEAFDIR
-613 EFHDVVLGAGAL
+613 EFHDIVLGAGAL
-625 PLPLLEARVDRW
+625 PLPLLEARVNRW
-637 IRESQG
+637 ISDSL

>member
-1 MYRLF
+1 
-6 NTQWLPLPQWL
+6 
-17 FTTRWLFNARW
+17 
-28 LRFLVLSSAVFAL
+28 
-41 AACSDSAP
+41 
-49 QSNSET
+49 
-55 DEEAV
+55 
-60 PALSETQR
+60 
-68 LNAWLNEQYAEQLQ
+68 LNAWLDEQYAEQLET
-82 FSPMLKTRLGDK
+82 SPMTKTALGDK
-94 SDYDQLDDF
+94 TDYGQLDDF

-108 QRDLDWLR
+108 QRDLEWLR
-116 DSVAEMETSFDV
+116 ESVTTMLSEFDYAR
-128 EQLNEDGKLSYEMW
+128 LTDDGKLSYDMW
-142 RFSLERAEAGVPYR
+142 KFSLERAEAGVPYR

-169 YLPNFMINFHRVDTV
+169 YLPNFLINFHRVDTV
-184 ADLEAYVSRLSQI
+184 ADLDAYVSRLREL
-197 DRAFAQLLERARA
+197 DRVFTELLERSRA
-210 ASAAGIRQPRFAY
+210 ASAAGIRQPRFGY

-238 FNSSDSS
+238 FSNSDSS
-245 PNSPLWTDLQEK
+245 PNSPLWTDLQSK
-257 TTALVEGGLLS
+257 TTALIDEGLLS
-268 AEDAQTMTQD
+268 AEEAQVYFQQ
-278 IQLLLAGEVLG
+278 IQALLAGEVKT
-289 AYEELA
+289 AYEEVA
-295 NWLREDRELASEQS
+295 AWLREDREIASEEA

-330 TLELTADEIHQIGL
+330 TVDLTAEEIHQIGL

-354 EAIKDAVG
+354 ETIKQQVG
-362 FDGTLQEFFV
+362 FDGSLQEFFT

-390 DYLDLNNKYL
+390 AYLDLNNKYL
-400 DEISVKLPDYFGRLP
+400 DAIALKLPDYFGRLP

-422 RVEAFREQPG
+422 RVEAFREQAG
-432 GAQHYNAGTP
+432 GAQHYSAGTP

-468 AYHEGNPGHHMQI
+468 AYHEGSPGHHMQI

-488 DVPRFRTQYRTTA
+488 DVPKFRTQYRTTA

-542 DTGLHAKQ
+542 DTGIHSKR
-550 WSEERAVQYFLDNS
+550 WTEEEAVQYFLANS
-564 PQPEG
+564 PQAEG
-569 AVRSEIQR
+569 AVRSEIKR
-577 YITTPGQATAYKIG
+577 YIATPGQATAYKIG

-599 RDAEAALGEDFDIR
+599 RNAEQALGEAFDIR
-613 EFHDVVLGAGAL
+613 EFHDIVLGAGAL
-625 PLPLLEARVDRW
+625 PLPLLEARVNRW
-637 IRESQG
+637 ISDSL

>member
-1 MYRLF
+1 MSTASLRLRLL
-6 NTQWLPLPQWL
+6 QAIGLL
-17 FTTRWLFNARW
+17 
-28 LRFLVLSSAVFAL
+28 LVGTLV
-41 AACSDSAP
+41 ACSEPTAS
-49 QSNSET
+49 QS
-55 DEEAV
+55 EEAV
-60 PALSETQR
+60 SAASQQTETQL
-68 LNAWLNEQYAEQLQ
+68 LNTWLDEQYAEQLETR
-82 FSPMLKTRLGDK
+82 PMTKTSLGDK
-94 SDYDQLDDF
+94 TDYGQLDDF

-108 QRDLDWLR
+108 QRDLEWLR
-116 DSVAEMETSFDV
+116 ESVATMLSEFDYA
-128 EQLNEDGKLSYEMW
+128 QLTDDGKLSYNMW
-142 RFSLERAEAGVPYR
+142 KFSLERAEAGVPYR

-169 YLPNFMINFHRVDTV
+169 YLPNFLINFHRVDTI
-184 ADLEAYVSRLSQI
+184 ADLDAYVSRLREL
-197 DRAFAQLLERARA
+197 DRVFAELLERSQA
-210 ASAAGIRQPRFAY
+210 ASAAGIRQPRFGY

-238 FNSSDSS
+238 FSNSDSS
-245 PNSPLWTDLQEK
+245 PNSPLWTDLQSK
-257 TTALVEGGLLS
+257 TTALIDEGLLS
-268 AEDAQTMTQD
+268 AEEAQVYFQQ
-278 IQLLLAGEVLG
+278 IQELLAGEVKT
-289 AYEELA
+289 AYEEVA
-295 NWLREDRELASEQS
+295 AWLREDRELASEEA

-330 TLELTADEIHQIGL
+330 TVELTAEEIHQIGL
-344 DEVARIQTEM
+344 DEVARIQAEM
-354 EAIKDAVG
+354 EAIKQQVG
-362 FDGTLQEFFV
+362 FDGSLQEFFT

-390 DYLDLNNKYL
+390 AYLDLNNKYL
-400 DEISVKLPDYFGRLP
+400 DAIALKLPDYFGRLP

-422 RVEAFREQPG
+422 RVEAFREQAG
-432 GAQHYNAGTP
+432 AAQHYSAGTP

-468 AYHEGNPGHHMQI
+468 AYHEGSPGHHMQI

-542 DTGLHAKQ
+542 DTGIHSKR
-550 WSEERAVQYFLDNS
+550 WTEEEAVQYFLANS
-564 PQPEG
+564 PQAEG
-569 AVRSEIQR
+569 AVRSEIKR
-577 YITTPGQATAYKIG
+577 YIATPGQATAYKIG

-599 RDAEAALGEDFDIR
+599 RNAEQALGEAFDIR
-613 EFHDVVLGAGAL
+613 EFHDIVLGAGAL
-625 PLPLLEARVDRW
+625 PLPLLQARVNRW
-637 IRESQG
+637 ISESL

>member
-1 MYRLF
+1 MLTVTLSRRLL
-6 NTQWLPLPQWL
+6 QAIGML
-17 FTTRWLFNARW
+17 
-28 LRFLVLSSAVFAL
+28 LVGTLV
-41 AACSDSAP
+41 ACSEPKESQP
-49 QSNSET
+49 
-55 DEEAV
+55 EAV
-60 PALSETQR
+60 SAAPPQTETQR
-68 LNAWLNEQYAEQLQ
+68 LNVWLDEQYAEQLEA
-82 FSPMLKTRLGDK
+82 SPMTKTSLGDK
-94 SDYDQLDDF
+94 TDYDKLDDF

-108 QRDLDWLR
+108 QRDLEWLR
-116 DSVAEMETSFDV
+116 ESVSTMQSEFDYAE
-128 EQLNEDGKLSYEMW
+128 LNDDGKLSYDMW
-142 RFSLERAEAGVPYR
+142 KFSLERAEAGVPYR

-169 YLPNFMINFHRVDTV
+169 YLPNFLINFHRVVTV
-184 ADLEAYVSRLSQI
+184 ADLDAYVSRLKEI
-197 DRAFAQLLERARA
+197 DRVFAQLLERSRA
-210 ASAAGIRQPRFAY
+210 ASAAGIRQPRFGY

-238 FNSSDSS
+238 FSNSDSS
-245 PNSPLWTDLQEK
+245 PNSPLWTDLQSK
-257 TTALVEGGLLS
+257 TTALIDEGLLS
-268 AEDAQTMTQD
+268 AEEAQVYSQQ
-278 IQLLLAGEVLG
+278 IQALLAGEVKT
-289 AYEELA
+289 AYEEVA
-295 NWLREDRELASEQS
+295 AWLREDRELASEEA

-330 TLELTADEIHQIGL
+330 TVDLTAEEIHQIGL
-344 DEVARIQTEM
+344 DEVARIQGEM
-354 EAIKDAVG
+354 ETIKQQVG
-362 FDGTLQEFFV
+362 FDGSLQEFFT

-390 DYLDLNNKYL
+390 DYLDLNNQYL
-400 DEISVKLPDYFGRLP
+400 DAIALKLPDYFGRLP

-422 RVEAFREQPG
+422 RVEAFREQAG
-432 GAQHYNAGTP
+432 GAQHYSAGTP

-468 AYHEGNPGHHMQI
+468 AYHEGSPGHHMQI

-542 DTGLHAKQ
+542 DTGIHSKR
-550 WSEERAVQYFLDNS
+550 WTEEEAVQYFLANS
-564 PQPEG
+564 PQAEG
-569 AVRSEIQR
+569 AVRSEIKR
-577 YITTPGQATAYKIG
+577 YIATPGQATAYKIG

-599 RDAEAALGEDFDIR
+599 LNAEQALGESFDIR
-613 EFHDVVLGAGAL
+613 EFHDIVLGAGAL

-637 IRESQG
+637 ITESL

>member
-1 MYRLF
+1 MLTVTLSRRLL
-6 NTQWLPLPQWL
+6 QAIGML
-17 FTTRWLFNARW
+17 
-28 LRFLVLSSAVFAL
+28 LVGTLV
-41 AACSDSAP
+41 ACSEPKESQP
-49 QSNSET
+49 
-55 DEEAV
+55 EAV
-60 PALSETQR
+60 SAAPPQTETQR
-68 LNAWLNEQYAEQLQ
+68 LNVWLDEQYAEQLEA
-82 FSPMLKTRLGDK
+82 SPMTKTSLGDK
-94 SDYDQLDDF
+94 TDYDKLDDF

-108 QRDLDWLR
+108 QRDLEWLR
-116 DSVAEMETSFDV
+116 ESVSTMQSEFDYAE
-128 EQLNEDGKLSYEMW
+128 LNDDGKLSYDMW
-142 RFSLERAEAGVPYR
+142 KFSLERAEAGVPYR

-169 YLPNFMINFHRVDTV
+169 YLPNFLINFHRVDTV
-184 ADLEAYVSRLSQI
+184 ADLDAYVSRLKEI
-197 DRAFAQLLERARA
+197 DRVFAQLLERSRA
-210 ASAAGIRQPRFAY
+210 ASAAGIRQPRFGY

-238 FNSSDSS
+238 FSNSDSS
-245 PNSPLWTDLQEK
+245 PNSPLWTDLQSK
-257 TTALVEGGLLS
+257 TTALIDEGLLS
-268 AEDAQTMTQD
+268 AEEAQVYSQQ
-278 IQLLLAGEVLG
+278 IQALLAGEVKT
-289 AYEELA
+289 AYEEVA
-295 NWLREDRELASEQS
+295 AWLREDRELASEEA

-330 TLELTADEIHQIGL
+330 TVDLTAEEIHQIGL
-344 DEVARIQTEM
+344 DEVARIQGEM
-354 EAIKDAVG
+354 ETIKQQVG
-362 FDGTLQEFFV
+362 FDGSLQEFFT

-390 DYLDLNNKYL
+390 DYLDLNNQYL
-400 DEISVKLPDYFGRLP
+400 DAIALKLPDYFGRLP

-422 RVEAFREQPG
+422 RVEAFREQAG
-432 GAQHYNAGTP
+432 GAQHYSAGTP

-468 AYHEGNPGHHMQI
+468 AYHEGSPGHHMQI

-542 DTGLHAKQ
+542 DTGIHSKR
-550 WSEERAVQYFLDNS
+550 WTEEEAVQYFLANS
-564 PQPEG
+564 PQAEG
-569 AVRSEIQR
+569 AVRSEIKR
-577 YITTPGQATAYKIG
+577 YIATPGQATAYKIG

-599 RDAEAALGEDFDIR
+599 LNAEQALGESFDIR
-613 EFHDVVLGAGAL
+613 EFHDIVLGAGAL

-637 IRESQG
+637 ITESL

>member
-1 MYRLF
+1 MSTASLRLRLL
-6 NTQWLPLPQWL
+6 QAIGLL
-17 FTTRWLFNARW
+17 
-28 LRFLVLSSAVFAL
+28 LVGTLV
-41 AACSDSAP
+41 ACSEPTAS
-49 QSNSET
+49 QS
-55 DEEAV
+55 EEAV
-60 PALSETQR
+60 SAASQQTETQL
-68 LNAWLNEQYAEQLQ
+68 LNTWLDEQYAEQLETR
-82 FSPMLKTRLGDK
+82 PMTKTSLGDK
-94 SDYDQLDDF
+94 TDYGQLDDF

-108 QRDLDWLR
+108 QRDLEWLR
-116 DSVAEMETSFDV
+116 ESVATMLSEFDYA
-128 EQLNEDGKLSYEMW
+128 QLTDDGKLSYNMW
-142 RFSLERAEAGVPYR
+142 KFSLERAEAGVPYR

-169 YLPNFMINFHRVDTV
+169 YLPNFLINFHRVDTI
-184 ADLEAYVSRLSQI
+184 ADLDAYVSRLREL
-197 DRAFAQLLERARA
+197 DRVFAELLERSQA
-210 ASAAGIRQPRFAY
+210 ASAAGIRQPRFGY

-238 FNSSDSS
+238 FSNSDSS
-245 PNSPLWTDLQEK
+245 PNSPLWTDLQSK
-257 TTALVEGGLLS
+257 TTALIDEGLLS
-268 AEDAQTMTQD
+268 AEEAQVYFQQ
-278 IQLLLAGEVLG
+278 IQELLAGEVKT
-289 AYEELA
+289 AYEEVA
-295 NWLREDRELASEQS
+295 AWLREDRELASEEA

-330 TLELTADEIHQIGL
+330 TVELTAEEIHQIGL
-344 DEVARIQTEM
+344 DEVARIQAEM
-354 EAIKDAVG
+354 EAIKQQVG
-362 FDGTLQEFFV
+362 FDGSLQEFFT

-390 DYLDLNNKYL
+390 AYLDLNNKYL
-400 DEISVKLPDYFGRLP
+400 DAIALKLPDYFGRLP

-422 RVEAFREQPG
+422 RVEAFREQAG
-432 GAQHYNAGTP
+432 AAQHYSAGTP

-468 AYHEGNPGHHMQI
+468 AYHEGSPGHHMQI

-542 DTGLHAKQ
+542 DTGIHSKR
-550 WSEERAVQYFLDNS
+550 WTEEEAVQYFLANS
-564 PQPEG
+564 PQAEG
-569 AVRSEIQR
+569 AVRSEIKR
-577 YITTPGQATAYKIG
+577 YIATPGQATAYKIG

-599 RDAEAALGEDFDIR
+599 RNAEQALGEAFDIR
-613 EFHDVVLGAGAL
+613 EFHDIVLGAGAL
-625 PLPLLEARVDRW
+625 PLPLLEARVNRW
-637 IRESQG
+637 ISESL

>member
-1 MYRLF
+1 MSTASLRLRLL
-6 NTQWLPLPQWL
+6 QAIGLL
-17 FTTRWLFNARW
+17 
-28 LRFLVLSSAVFAL
+28 LVGTLV
-41 AACSDSAP
+41 ACSEPTAS
-49 QSNSET
+49 QS
-55 DEEAV
+55 EEAV
-60 PALSETQR
+60 SAASQQTETQL
-68 LNAWLNEQYAEQLQ
+68 LNTWLDEQYAEQLETR
-82 FSPMLKTRLGDK
+82 PMTKTSLGDK
-94 SDYDQLDDF
+94 TDYGQLDDF

-108 QRDLDWLR
+108 QRDLEWLR
-116 DSVAEMETSFDV
+116 ESVATMLSEFDYA
-128 EQLNEDGKLSYEMW
+128 QLTDDGKLSYDMW
-142 RFSLERAEAGVPYR
+142 KFSLERAEAGVPYR

-169 YLPNFMINFHRVDTV
+169 YLPNFLINFHRVDTI
-184 ADLEAYVSRLSQI
+184 ADLDAYVSRLREL
-197 DRAFAQLLERARA
+197 DRVFAELLERSQA
-210 ASAAGIRQPRFAY
+210 ASAAGIRQPRFGY

-238 FNSSDSS
+238 FSNSDSS
-245 PNSPLWTDLQEK
+245 PNSPLWTDLQSK
-257 TTALVEGGLLS
+257 TTALIDEGLLS
-268 AEDAQTMTQD
+268 AEEAQVYFQQ
-278 IQLLLAGEVLG
+278 IQELLAGEVKT
-289 AYEELA
+289 AYEEVA
-295 NWLREDRELASEQS
+295 AWLREDRELASEEA

-318 EAFYNY
+318 KAFYNY

-330 TLELTADEIHQIGL
+330 TVELTAEEIHQIGL
-344 DEVARIQTEM
+344 DEVARIQAEM
-354 EAIKDAVG
+354 EAIKQQVG
-362 FDGTLQEFFV
+362 FDGSLQEFFT

-390 DYLDLNNKYL
+390 AYLDLNNKYL
-400 DEISVKLPDYFGRLP
+400 DAIALKLPDYFGRLP

-422 RVEAFREQPG
+422 RVEAFREQAG
-432 GAQHYNAGTP
+432 AAQHYSAGTP

-468 AYHEGNPGHHMQI
+468 AYHEGSPGHHMQI

-542 DTGLHAKQ
+542 DTGIHSKR
-550 WSEERAVQYFLDNS
+550 WTEEEAVQYFLANS
-564 PQPEG
+564 PQAEG
-569 AVRSEIQR
+569 AVRSEIKR
-577 YITTPGQATAYKIG
+577 YIATPGQATAYKIG

-599 RDAEAALGEDFDIR
+599 RNAEQALGEAFDIR
-613 EFHDVVLGAGAL
+613 EFHDIVLGAGAL
-625 PLPLLEARVDRW
+625 PLPLLEARVNRW
-637 IRESQG
+637 ISESL

>member
-1 MYRLF
+1 MLTVTLSRRLL
-6 NTQWLPLPQWL
+6 QAIGML
-17 FTTRWLFNARW
+17 
-28 LRFLVLSSAVFAL
+28 LVGTLV
-41 AACSDSAP
+41 ACSELTESQPEAVSAAP
-49 QSNSET
+49 QT
-55 DEEAV
+55 
-60 PALSETQR
+60 ETQR
-68 LNAWLNEQYAEQLQ
+68 LNVWLDEQYAEQLEA
-82 FSPMLKTRLGDK
+82 SPMTKTSLGDK
-94 SDYDQLDDF
+94 TDYDKLDDF

-108 QRDLDWLR
+108 QRDLEWLR
-116 DSVAEMETSFDV
+116 ESVSTMQSEFDYAE
-128 EQLNEDGKLSYEMW
+128 LNDDGKLSYDMW
-142 RFSLERAEAGVPYR
+142 KFSLERAEAGVPYR

-169 YLPNFMINFHRVDTV
+169 YLPNFLINFHRVDTV
-184 ADLEAYVSRLSQI
+184 ADLDAYVSRLKEI
-197 DRAFAQLLERARA
+197 DRVFAQLLERSRA
-210 ASAAGIRQPRFAY
+210 ASAAGIRQPRFGY

-238 FNSSDSS
+238 FSNSDSS
-245 PNSPLWTDLQEK
+245 PNSPLWTDLQSK
-257 TTALVEGGLLS
+257 TTALIDEGLFS
-268 AEDAQTMTQD
+268 AEEAQVYSQQ
-278 IQLLLAGEVLG
+278 IQALLAGEVKT
-289 AYEELA
+289 AYEEVA
-295 NWLREDRELASEQS
+295 AWLREDRELASEEA

-330 TLELTADEIHQIGL
+330 TVDLTAEEIHQIGL
-344 DEVARIQTEM
+344 DEVARIQGEM
-354 EAIKDAVG
+354 ETIKQQVG
-362 FDGTLQEFFV
+362 FDGSLQEFFT

-390 DYLDLNNKYL
+390 DYLDLNNQYL
-400 DEISVKLPDYFGRLP
+400 DAIALKLPDYFGRLP

-422 RVEAFREQPG
+422 RVEAFREQAG
-432 GAQHYNAGTP
+432 GAQHYSAGTP

-468 AYHEGNPGHHMQI
+468 AYHEGSPGHHMQI

-542 DTGLHAKQ
+542 DTGIHSKR
-550 WSEERAVQYFLDNS
+550 WTEEEAVQYFLANS
-564 PQPEG
+564 PQAEG
-569 AVRSEIQR
+569 AVRSEIKR
-577 YITTPGQATAYKIG
+577 YIATPGQATAYKIG

-599 RDAEAALGEDFDIR
+599 LNAEQALGESFDIR
-613 EFHDVVLGAGAL
+613 EFHDIVLGAGAL

-637 IRESQG
+637 ITESL

>member
-1 MYRLF
+1 MSTASLRLRLL
-6 NTQWLPLPQWL
+6 QAIGLL
-17 FTTRWLFNARW
+17 
-28 LRFLVLSSAVFAL
+28 LVGTLV
-41 AACSDSAP
+41 ACSEPTAS
-49 QSNSET
+49 QS
-55 DEEAV
+55 EEAV
-60 PALSETQR
+60 SAASQQTETQR
-68 LNAWLNEQYAEQLQ
+68 LNTWLDEQYAEQLETR
-82 FSPMLKTRLGDK
+82 PMTKTSLGDK
-94 SDYDQLDDF
+94 TDYGQLDDF

-108 QRDLDWLR
+108 QRDLEWLR
-116 DSVAEMETSFDV
+116 ESVATMLSEFDYA
-128 EQLNEDGKLSYEMW
+128 QLTDDGKLSYDMW
-142 RFSLERAEAGVPYR
+142 KFSLERAEAGVPYR

-169 YLPNFMINFHRVDTV
+169 YLPNFLINFHRVDTI
-184 ADLEAYVSRLSQI
+184 ADLDAYVSRLREL
-197 DRAFAQLLERARA
+197 DRVFAELLERSRA
-210 ASAAGIRQPRFAY
+210 ASAAGIRQPRFGY

-238 FNSSDSS
+238 FSNSDSS
-245 PNSPLWTDLQEK
+245 PNSPLWTDLQSK
-257 TTALVEGGLLS
+257 TTALIDEGLLS
-268 AEDAQTMTQD
+268 AEEAQVYFQQ
-278 IQLLLAGEVLG
+278 IQELLAGEVKT
-289 AYEELA
+289 AYEEVA
-295 NWLREDRELASEQS
+295 AWLREDRELASEEA

-330 TLELTADEIHQIGL
+330 TVELTAEEIHQIGL
-344 DEVARIQTEM
+344 DEVARIQAEM
-354 EAIKDAVG
+354 EAIKQQVG
-362 FDGTLQEFFV
+362 FDGSLQEFFT

-390 DYLDLNNKYL
+390 AYLDLNNKYL
-400 DEISVKLPDYFGRLP
+400 DAIALKLPDYFGRLP

-422 RVEAFREQPG
+422 RVEAFREQAG
-432 GAQHYNAGTP
+432 AAQHYSAGTP

-468 AYHEGNPGHHMQI
+468 AYHEGSPGHHMQI

-542 DTGLHAKQ
+542 DTGIHSKR
-550 WSEERAVQYFLDNS
+550 WTEEEAVQYFLANS
-564 PQPEG
+564 PQAEG
-569 AVRSEIQR
+569 AVRSEIKR
-577 YITTPGQATAYKIG
+577 YIATPGQATAYKIG

-599 RDAEAALGEDFDIR
+599 RNAEQALGEAFDIR
-613 EFHDVVLGAGAL
+613 EFHDIVLGAGAL
-625 PLPLLEARVDRW
+625 PLPLLEARVNRW
-637 IRESQG
+637 ISESL

>member
-1 MYRLF
+1 MSTVTLSRRLL
-6 NTQWLPLPQWL
+6 QAIGML
-17 FTTRWLFNARW
+17 
-28 LRFLVLSSAVFAL
+28 LVGTLV
-41 AACSDSAP
+41 ACSEPTESQSEAVSAAP
-49 QSNSET
+49 QQT
-55 DEEAV
+55 
-60 PALSETQR
+60 ETQR
-68 LNAWLNEQYAEQLQ
+68 LNVWLDEQYAEQLEA
-82 FSPMLKTRLGDK
+82 SPMTKTSLGDK
-94 SDYDQLDDF
+94 TDYDQLDDF

-108 QRDLDWLR
+108 QRDLEWLR
-116 DSVAEMETSFDV
+116 ESVSTMQSEFDYAE
-128 EQLNEDGKLSYEMW
+128 LNDDGKLSYDMW
-142 RFSLERAEAGVPYR
+142 KFSLERAEAGVPYR

-169 YLPNFMINFHRVDTV
+169 YLPNFLINFHRVDTV
-184 ADLEAYVSRLSQI
+184 ADLDAYVSRLKEI
-197 DRAFAQLLERARA
+197 DRVFAQLLERSRA
-210 ASAAGIRQPRFAY
+210 ASAAGIRQPRFGY

-238 FNSSDSS
+238 FSNSDSS
-245 PNSPLWTDLQEK
+245 PNSPLWTDLQSK
-257 TTALVEGGLLS
+257 TTALIDEGLLS
-268 AEDAQTMTQD
+268 AEEAQVYSQQ
-278 IQLLLAGEVLG
+278 IQALLAGEVKT
-289 AYEELA
+289 AYEEVA
-295 NWLREDRELASEQS
+295 AWLREDRELASEEA

-330 TLELTADEIHQIGL
+330 TVDLTAEEIHQIGL
-344 DEVARIQTEM
+344 DEVARIQGEM
-354 EAIKDAVG
+354 ETIKQQVG
-362 FDGTLQEFFV
+362 FDGSLQEFFT

-390 DYLDLNNKYL
+390 DYLDLNNQYL
-400 DEISVKLPDYFGRLP
+400 DAIALKLPDYFGRLP

-422 RVEAFREQPG
+422 RVEAFREQAG
-432 GAQHYNAGTP
+432 GAQHYSAGTP

-468 AYHEGNPGHHMQI
+468 AYHEGSPGHHMQI

-542 DTGLHAKQ
+542 DTGIHSKR
-550 WSEERAVQYFLDNS
+550 WTEEEAVQYFLANS
-564 PQPEG
+564 PQAEG
-569 AVRSEIQR
+569 AVRSEIKR
-577 YITTPGQATAYKIG
+577 YIATPGQATAYKIG

-599 RDAEAALGEDFDIR
+599 LNAEQALGESFDIR
-613 EFHDVVLGAGAL
+613 EFHDIVLGAGAL

-637 IRESQG
+637 ITESL

>member
-1 MYRLF
+1 MSTAALRLRLL
-6 NTQWLPLPQWL
+6 QAIGML
-17 FTTRWLFNARW
+17 
-28 LRFLVLSSAVFAL
+28 LVGTLV
-41 AACSDSAP
+41 ACSEPTES
-49 QSNSET
+49 QS
-55 DEEAV
+55 EA
-60 PALSETQR
+60 AISTASQQTETQR
-68 LNAWLNEQYAEQLQ
+68 LNAWLDEQYAEQLET
-82 FSPMLKTRLGDK
+82 SPMTKTALGDK
-94 SDYDQLDDF
+94 TDYGQLDDF

-108 QRDLDWLR
+108 QRDLEWLR
-116 DSVAEMETSFDV
+116 ESVTKMLSEFDYAR
-128 EQLNEDGKLSYEMW
+128 LTDDGKLSYDMW
-142 RFSLERAEAGVPYR
+142 KFSLERAEAGVPYR

-169 YLPNFMINFHRVDTV
+169 YLPNFLINFHRVDTV
-184 ADLEAYVSRLSQI
+184 ADLDAYVSRLREL
-197 DRAFAQLLERARA
+197 DRVFTELLERSRA
-210 ASAAGIRQPRFAY
+210 ASAAGIRQPRFGY

-238 FNSSDSS
+238 FSNSDSS
-245 PNSPLWTDLQEK
+245 PNSPLWTDLQSK
-257 TTALVEGGLLS
+257 TTALIDEGLLS
-268 AEDAQTMTQD
+268 AEEAQVYFQQ
-278 IQLLLAGEVLG
+278 IQALLAGEVKT
-289 AYEELA
+289 AYEEVA
-295 NWLREDRELASEQS
+295 AWLREDRELASEEA

-330 TLELTADEIHQIGL
+330 TVDLTAEEIHQIGL
-344 DEVARIQTEM
+344 DEVARIQAEM
-354 EAIKDAVG
+354 ETIKQQVG
-362 FDGTLQEFFV
+362 FDGSLQEFFT

-390 DYLDLNNKYL
+390 AYLDLNNKYL
-400 DEISVKLPDYFGRLP
+400 DAIALKLPDYFGRLP

-422 RVEAFREQPG
+422 RVEAFREQAG
-432 GAQHYNAGTP
+432 GAQHYSAGTP

-468 AYHEGNPGHHMQI
+468 AYHEGSPGHHMQI

-488 DVPRFRTQYRTTA
+488 DVPKFRTQYRTTA

-542 DTGLHAKQ
+542 DTGIHSKR
-550 WSEERAVQYFLDNS
+550 WTEEEAVQYFLANS
-564 PQPEG
+564 PQAEG
-569 AVRSEIQR
+569 AVRSEIKR
-577 YITTPGQATAYKIG
+577 YIATPGQATAYKIG

-599 RDAEAALGEDFDIR
+599 RNAEQALGEAFDIR
-613 EFHDVVLGAGAL
+613 EFHDIVLGAGAL
-625 PLPLLEARVDRW
+625 PLPLLEARVNRW
-637 IRESQG
+637 ISDSL

>member
-1 MYRLF
+1 MSTAALRLRLL
-6 NTQWLPLPQWL
+6 QAIGML
-17 FTTRWLFNARW
+17 
-28 LRFLVLSSAVFAL
+28 LVGTLV
-41 AACSDSAP
+41 ACSEPTES
-49 QSNSET
+49 QS
-55 DEEAV
+55 EA
-60 PALSETQR
+60 AISTASQQTETQR
-68 LNAWLNEQYAEQLQ
+68 LNAWLDEQYAEQLET
-82 FSPMLKTRLGDK
+82 SPMTKTALGDK
-94 SDYDQLDDF
+94 TDYGQLDDF

-108 QRDLDWLR
+108 ERDLEWLR
-116 DSVAEMETSFDV
+116 ESVTTMLSEFDYA
-128 EQLNEDGKLSYEMW
+128 QLTDDGKLSYDMW
-142 RFSLERAEAGVPYR
+142 KFSLERAEAGVPYR

-169 YLPNFMINFHRVDTV
+169 YLPNFLINFHRVDTV
-184 ADLEAYVSRLSQI
+184 ADLDAYVSRLREL
-197 DRAFAQLLERARA
+197 DRVFTELLERSRA
-210 ASAAGIRQPRFAY
+210 ASAAGIRQPRFGY

-238 FNSSDSS
+238 FSNSDSS
-245 PNSPLWTDLQEK
+245 PNSPLWTDLQSK
-257 TTALVEGGLLS
+257 TTALIDEGLLS
-268 AEDAQTMTQD
+268 AEEAQVYFQQ
-278 IQLLLAGEVLG
+278 IQALLAGEVKT
-289 AYEELA
+289 AYEEVA
-295 NWLREDRELASEQS
+295 AWLREDRELASEEA

-330 TLELTADEIHQIGL
+330 TVDLTAEEIHQIGL
-344 DEVARIQTEM
+344 DEVARIQAEM
-354 EAIKDAVG
+354 ETIKQQVG
-362 FDGTLQEFFV
+362 FDGSLQEFFT

-390 DYLDLNNKYL
+390 AYLDLNNKYL
-400 DEISVKLPDYFGRLP
+400 DAIALKLPDYFGRLP

-422 RVEAFREQPG
+422 RVEAFREQAG
-432 GAQHYNAGTP
+432 GAQHYSAGTP

-468 AYHEGNPGHHMQI
+468 AYHEGSPGHHMQI

-488 DVPRFRTQYRTTA
+488 DVPKFRTQYRTTA

-542 DTGLHAKQ
+542 DTGIHSKR
-550 WSEERAVQYFLDNS
+550 WTEEEAVQYFLANS
-564 PQPEG
+564 PQAEG
-569 AVRSEIQR
+569 AVRSEIKR
-577 YITTPGQATAYKIG
+577 YIATPGQATAYKIG

-599 RDAEAALGEDFDIR
+599 RNAEQALGEAFDIR
-613 EFHDVVLGAGAL
+613 EFHDIVLGAGAL
-625 PLPLLEARVDRW
+625 PLPLLEARVNRW
-637 IRESQG
+637 ISDSL